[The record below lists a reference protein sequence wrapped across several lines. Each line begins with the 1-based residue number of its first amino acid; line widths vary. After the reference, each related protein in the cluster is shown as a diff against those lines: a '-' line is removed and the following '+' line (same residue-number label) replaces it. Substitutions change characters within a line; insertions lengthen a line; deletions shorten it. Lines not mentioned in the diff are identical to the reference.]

1 MSASRR
7 TVLISLVIFGT
18 LVVPATGWA
27 KRAVVDYALWDE
39 VLARYV
45 SDGRVDYAGL
55 MTSRASLE
63 AALYDMAEAMPE
75 DFRLREER
83 LAFWINAY
91 NACVLKGVL
100 GHYPV
105 PSVKRIAGFFD
116 RIRYRI
122 GGRELTL
129 NQIEDAGRAL
139 GDWRIHFALVC
150 ASTSCPSLRAEAYVA
165 DRLEDQLSD
174 QTRRFL
180 ADSARGIRRDD
191 RMLLLSQI
199 FRWHAQ
205 DFVPGAKRLTLAKL
219 LPVIQSYV
227 KEELIHAIEG
237 KQTAIGFLDYDWS
250 LNEAVHGKVGRAGRW
265 VE

>member
-7 TVLISLVIFGT
+7 TALISLVIFGT
-18 LVVPATGWA
+18 WVVPATGWA
-27 KRAVVDYALWDE
+27 KQAEVDYALWDE

-63 AALYDMAEAMPE
+63 AALYDMAEAVPE
-75 DFRLREER
+75 DFQSREEQ

-91 NACVLKGVL
+91 NAHVLKGVL

-116 RIRYRI
+116 RVRYRI

-129 NQIEDAGRAL
+129 NEIESAGRAL
-139 GDWRIHFALVC
+139 GDWRLHMALVC
-150 ASTSCPSLRAEAYVA
+150 ASSSCPPLRAEAYVPE
-165 DRLEDQLSD
+165 RLERQLAD

-180 ADSARGIRRDD
+180 NDPKRGLRLEGTT
-191 RMLLLSQI
+191 LLLSQI
-199 FRWHAQ
+199 FKWYAQ
-205 DFVPGAKRLTLAKL
+205 DFVPGARRFTSTQLLAVL
-219 LPVIQSYV
+219 APYV
-227 KEELIHAIEG
+227 EEGLAGAIERG
-237 KQTAIGFLDYDWS
+237 QPAIGFLDYDWS
-250 LNEAVHGKVGRAGRW
+250 LNEAYDTGGGR
-265 VE
+265 

>member
-18 LVVPATGWA
+18 LVAPATGWA
-27 KRAVVDYALWDE
+27 KQAVVDYALWDE

-45 SDGRVDYAGL
+45 HDGRVNYAGL

-63 AALYDMAEAMPE
+63 AALYDMAQAVPE

-116 RIRYRI
+116 RLRYRI

-129 NQIEDAGRAL
+129 NQIENAGRAL
-139 GDWRIHFALVC
+139 GDWRIHMALVC
-150 ASTSCPSLRAEAYVA
+150 ASASCPPLRHEAYTA
-165 DRLEDQLSD
+165 ERLEEQLRR
-174 QTRRFL
+174 QTEAFL
-180 ADSARGIRRDD
+180 HDSSRGL
-191 RMLLLSQI
+191 RMDGATLLVSSI
-199 FRWHAQ
+199 VKWYAG
-205 DFVPGAKRLTLAKL
+205 DFVKGPLTTEALLEVWKSYLDPSLLEAVRGRRLRL
-219 LPVIQSYV
+219 
-227 KEELIHAIEG
+227 
-237 KQTAIGFLDYDWS
+237 GFLPYDWS
-250 LNEAVHGKVGRAGRW
+250 LNERSPARRN
-265 VE
+265 E